1 MPKASSLITDRE
13 RAICLRFREVRREQR
28 WPQREF
34 ANSLGLT
41 RNKVA
46 AIEAECTP
54 VQYWVGRQLC
64 AQFGICQRWLADG
77 DLPKAGCISIAP
89 EIEAE
94 IAPRQLFSE
103 AYDRRLR
110 AQVIRAI
117 KEASQ
122 ETLALELYQAAGGS
136 VEKSAADRARD
147 IIQLWFLSLPIER
160 HDALFRFLSFA
171 AAQFRLA
178 SPAPPISVD
187 QAFGIESGKECKE
200 ALDTVP
206 CVPYNAG
213 VKVRIRSLRELVH
226 RLKQITSAPGAKA
239 SLARKLGVSRQAVS
253 QWLSGKSNP
262 TAEATLQ
269 LLNWVEEPEA
279 QQTKKPGSESPQPGQ
294 KTQVRKS
301 KTYEK
306 ANSNRKKR

>member
-64 AQFGICQRWLADG
+64 AQFNICQRWLADG
-77 DLPKAGCISIAP
+77 DLPKAGCVSIAP

-94 IAPRQLFSE
+94 IMPRQLFSE
-103 AYDRRLR
+103 AYDSRLR

-117 KEASQ
+117 KDAWQ
-122 ETLALELYQAAGGS
+122 ETLASKIYRAGGGS
-136 VEKSAADRARD
+136 VEKSAADRAGD
-147 IIQLWFLSLPIER
+147 IIRTWFLSLPIER
-160 HDALFRFLSFA
+160 HDELFRFLSFA
-171 AAQFRLA
+171 AAQFRQQ
-178 SPAPPISVD
+178 SPALPISED
-187 QAFGIESGKECKE
+187 QAFGLQTEKECKVE
-200 ALDTVP
+200 LDTLP
-206 CVPYNAG
+206 GIPYSAP
-213 VKVRIRSLRELVH
+213 VKTRIRSLRELVH

-239 SLARKLGVSRQAVS
+239 ALARKLGVTRQAVG
-253 QWLSGKSNP
+253 QWLSEKSNP

-269 LLNWVEEPEA
+269 LLNWVEEAEA
-279 QQTKKPGSESPQPGQ
+279 EQKQNPGAALTATGP
-294 KTQVRKS
+294 KTQVRRS
-301 KTYEK
+301 GYEK
-306 ANSNRKKR
+306 QTQVRKKG